1 MPQGLSP
8 EAGKPQRR
16 LWWPGLSGRLMLL
29 AILFV
34 LIAEILIYVPSV
46 ANFKNSWLNDRLAQ
60 ARAAALVLERMP
72 PDSLP
77 RDLIDDLLKGM
88 DASMIALRIEQSRRL
103 LAIAD
108 MPPPVEIEIDLR
120 TRQPLS
126 EIMNAFDVLF
136 WGQSRTMR
144 VVGPAPGGGEF
155 VEIIINERRLRMA
168 MLAYSWSILQLS
180 LIISAIVATLL
191 YLVLNAQIVRPV
203 KALASNMAQFRD
215 QPEDAR
221 NLLSLGRRHDE
232 IGALEASIADMQQAL
247 RQQLRQREH
256 LANLGLAVAKINH
269 DLRNMLAS
277 AQLMADRLAVTS
289 DPNVQRFV
297 PKMLD
302 TLDRAIHFCQA
313 TLAYGKAQEQVPQ
326 IGPVAL
332 LVLVHDVGEQLALS
346 PTSLPAL
353 DVDIAPDL
361 RVSADPHHLHRVLT
375 NLLRNARA
383 ALSAQTDRS
392 EYRITVTA
400 MPLGAEVAIDIID
413 TGPGIPMRIRETLFQ
428 AFSGG
433 GASGSTGLG
442 LSIAQE
448 LMRGMG
454 GRMALMSDTSD
465 KGTHFRLWLPTA

>member
-1 MPQGLSP
+1 
-8 EAGKPQRR
+8 
-16 LWWPGLSGRLMLL
+16 MLL

-34 LIAEILIYVPSV
+34 FIAEILIYVPSV
-46 ANFKNSWLNDRLAQ
+46 ANFRNAWLNDRLAQ

-108 MPPPVEIEIDLR
+108 MPPPVEIEVDLR
-120 TRQPLS
+120 SRQPVM
-126 EIMNAFDVLF
+126 EIMSAFDTLLF
-136 WGQSRTMR
+136 GQSRTMR
-144 VVGPAPGGGEF
+144 VVGPAPGGGDF

-168 MLAYSWSILQLS
+168 MLDYSWSILQIS
-180 LIISAIVATLL
+180 LIISAIVAALL
-191 YLVLNAQIVRPV
+191 YVVLNAQIVRPV
-203 KALASNMAQFRD
+203 KALAGNMARFRD
-215 QPEDAR
+215 EPEDAR
-221 NLLSLGRRHDE
+221 NLLAPGKRHDE
-232 IGALEASIADMQQAL
+232 IGALESSIADMQQAL

-277 AQLMADRLAVTS
+277 AQLMADRLAMTS

-302 TLDRAIHFCQA
+302 TLDRAIRFCQA
-313 TLAYGKAQEQVPQ
+313 TLAYGKAQEQVPD

-332 LVLVHDVGEQLALS
+332 LVLIHDVGEQLALTPQS
-346 PTSLPAL
+346 VPSLAI
-353 DVDIAPDL
+353 DAAPDL

-383 ALSAQTDRS
+383 ALESLPDGNEKHIHVSARR
-392 EYRITVTA
+392 EGY
-400 MPLGAEVAIDIID
+400 EVLIDVAD
-413 TGPGIPMRIRETLFQ
+413 TGPGIPPRIRETLFR
-428 AFSGG
+428 AFSGSG
-433 GASGSTGLG
+433 SSGSTGLG

-454 GRMALMSDTSD
+454 GRMALMSENGDQ
-465 KGTHFRLWLPTA
+465 GAHFRLWLPVA

>member
-1 MPQGLSP
+1 MEDGASP
-8 EAGKPQRR
+8 EAESPRKRH
-16 LWWPGLSGRLMLL
+16 WWPGLSGRLMLL

-60 ARAAALVLERMP
+60 ARAAALVLERLP

-77 RDLIDDLLKGM
+77 RDLVDDLLKGM

-126 EIMNAFDVLF
+126 EIMGAFDILLR
-136 WGQSRTMR
+136 GQNRTMR
-144 VVGPAPGGGEF
+144 VIGPAPGGGEF
-155 VEIIINERRLRMA
+155 VEIIIHERRLRLA

-180 LIISAIVATLL
+180 LIISAIVAALL
-191 YLVLNAQIVRPV
+191 YLVLNMQIVRPV
-203 KALASNMAQFRD
+203 KALAGNMARFRD
-215 QPEDAR
+215 EPEDAR
-221 NLLSLGRRHDE
+221 NLLSPGRRQDE
-232 IGALEASIADMQQAL
+232 IGTLEHSIADMQQAL

-277 AQLMADRLAVTS
+277 AQLMADRLAATS

-326 IGPVAL
+326 ISPVAL

-346 PTSLPAL
+346 RASIPAFE
-353 DVDIAPDL
+353 VDIAPDL

-375 NLLRNARA
+375 NLLRNAKA
-383 ALSAQTDRS
+383 ALDAQTDAPAP
-392 EYRITVTA
+392 RITVTA
-400 MPLGAEVAIDIID
+400 QLLEAEVAIDIMD
-413 TGPGIPMRIRETLFQ
+413 TGPGIPPRIRETLFR

-454 GRMALMSDTSD
+454 GRMALMSENGAR
-465 KGTHFRLWLPTA
+465 GTHFRLWLPAA